1 MQIYCDMDQVLTNF
15 LGTAEKIL
23 GKSFS
28 DPSMTD
34 TQRWEILAKHPT
46 FWEDLK
52 WMNEG
57 KKLWKVIKKHKPY
70 ILTAISD
77 FHPMCVPGKK
87 RWVKQNLGSV
97 WVKRA
102 LCVRRR
108 EKMHY
113 ATAKGKPNILI
124 DDYIRNILEWR
135 GNGGIGIQFT
145 TASKALKE
153 LKEVGIQ

>member
-1 MQIYCDMDQVLTNF
+1 MQIYCDMDQVLTDF

-34 TQRWEILAKHPT
+34 DQRWEILAKHPT

-52 WMNEG
+52 WMSEG

-77 FHPMCVPGKK
+77 FHPFCVPGTK
-87 RWVKQNLGSV
+87 LGKCMGETGIMCSAAR
-97 WVKRA
+97 KNA
-102 LCVRRR
+102 LCNCER
-108 EKMHY
+108 ETEY
-113 ATAKGKPNILI
+113 S
-124 DDYIRNILEWR
+124 Y
-135 GNGGIGIQFT
+135 
-145 TASKALKE
+145 
-153 LKEVGIQ
+153 